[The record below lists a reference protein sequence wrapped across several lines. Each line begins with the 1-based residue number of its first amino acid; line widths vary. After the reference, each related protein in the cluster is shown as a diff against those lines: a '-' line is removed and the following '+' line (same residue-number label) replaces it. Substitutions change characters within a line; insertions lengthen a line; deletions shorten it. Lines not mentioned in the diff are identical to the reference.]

1 MPKPLPLNGHSSMYH
16 TEIIFVK
23 KLLSTFYRMPDNLRD
38 TAMSKIL
45 IFIICAMFSFIKTYN
60 QE

>member
-1 MPKPLPLNGHSSMYH
+1 MYH

-38 TAMSKIL
+38 AAMSKIL